1 MAEQEPP
8 LFTGELEHDRKAAAE
23 FYDNSRH
30 RSTLATLNTR
40 WFPVHNYELDG
51 HTVRGWIEA
60 LKHHKRLNFS
70 HIGGRPLKVDSS
82 IYLDTESKKDT
93 EAKEAKIVY
102 ALQIKL
108 FDITMVVCVCR
119 MRHIAVL
126 HLPAFTRRDELYE
139 IRAQNKTHSLD
150 LP

>member
-70 HIGGRPLKVDSS
+70 PFGGRPLKVDSS
-82 IYLDTESKKDT
+82 IYLDTERKLDT
-93 EAKEAKIVY
+93 EAKEARFVY
-102 ALQIKL
+102 ALLMKL
-108 FDITMVVCVCR
+108 VDTTMDVGGCR
-119 MRHIAVL
+119 RRQRAVQ
-126 HLPAFTRRDELYE
+126 HLPACTRRDE
-139 IRAQNKTHSLD
+139 
-150 LP
+150 